1 MTQLSNRPGDRG
13 RYANLNALVGVTHL
27 PRMVKGLIGAILTIA
42 LLMVVLI
49 AGCINEDSGMVNSC
63 DVTLPTVTSTDPA
76 TGATDV
82 ALDKII
88 TATFRRTR
96 TTSGAEDRTRVAL

>member
-1 MTQLSNRPGDRG
+1 
-13 RYANLNALVGVTHL
+13 
-27 PRMVKGLIGAILTIA
+27 
-42 LLMVVLI
+42 
-49 AGCINEDSGMVNSC
+49 MVNSC